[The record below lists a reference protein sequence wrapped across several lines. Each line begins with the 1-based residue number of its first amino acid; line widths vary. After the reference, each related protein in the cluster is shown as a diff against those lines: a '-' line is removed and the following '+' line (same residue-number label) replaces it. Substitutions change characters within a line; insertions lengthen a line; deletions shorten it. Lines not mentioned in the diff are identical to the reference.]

1 VQKLHLVGIT
11 PELDGLILSTR
22 KGAKS
27 GSFVVSVD
35 ASVLQ
40 QLNEGAKA
48 KGRGS
53 GGNGLRPREPRTSSP
68 ESQLAPRE
76 MQELLR
82 AGWTIEEVADEA
94 GVDADWV
101 GRFASPVLAEMKRV
115 LDAALA
121 MVFDKP
127 RVGPSAMALAPSVRR
142 NVAERGLRFTD
153 EDFEEMWHTHQL
165 DDELWIVAF
174 EYVSRGRDQIAE
186 WVVDLDAGE
195 LSSHNR
201 LGTQLGHVT
210 TGRRRAAGA
219 PPAKAATPKKKTTAR
234 PRSRQPAAK
243 KSSKPSATAAK
254 KKTPKPDPQDVYREE
269 LRRRLADPVT
279 DAPARPPVM
288 RVAPPPVVAP
298 KPTPTPARAPE
309 RAPERPPQPPPA
321 PRPAPAPPRREPEP
335 VRKPVPIIGPT
346 VRTLDRRPSRR
357 KAPAPAP
364 PPPAA
369 EPVTG
374 PTPAVHDELP
384 DLSWSPPST
393 RGPMPAPDPLPVPE
407 QVREK
412 VATPIGA
419 DADDHLPA
427 ETWFPKTPTIKGAK
441 QGATPTPPP
450 ADAAPKRRRAEP
462 LRGR

>member
-27 GSFVVSVD
+27 GSYVVSVD

-40 QLNEGAKA
+40 QLNDGAKS
-48 KGRGS
+48 KGRS
-53 GGNGLRPREPRTSSP
+53 GGNGQRPREPRTSSP

-127 RVGPSAMALAPSVRR
+127 RVGPSAMPLAPSVRR

-174 EYVSRGRDQIAE
+174 EYVSRGRDQSAE

-210 TGRRRAAGA
+210 TGRRRATGA
-219 PPAKAATPKKKTTAR
+219 PPAKAAAPKKKAAAAR

-243 KSSKPSATAAK
+243 KSTKPSATAAK
-254 KKTPKPDPQDVYREE
+254 KKTPKPDAQDVYREE

-279 DAPARPPVM
+279 DAPARPPVV
-288 RVAPPPVVAP
+288 RAAPPLAVAPTSTPVRATRPAPPP
-298 KPTPTPARAPE
+298 PE
-309 RAPERPPQPPPA
+309 RVHQPQPQ
-321 PRPAPAPPRREPEP
+321 PRPAPPPAPPRRAPEP

-346 VRTLDRRPSRR
+346 VRTLGRRPSRR
-357 KAPAPAP
+357 TPPA

-374 PTPAVHDELP
+374 PTPAVQDDLP

-419 DADDHLPA
+419 DAEDHLPA

-441 QGATPTPPP
+441 QGATP
-450 ADAAPKRRRAEP
+450 AAAEAPKRRRAEP

>member
-27 GSFVVSVD
+27 GSFVVTVD
-35 ASVLQ
+35 ASVLE
-40 QLNEGAKA
+40 QLNAGAT
-48 KGRGS
+48 KGRG
-53 GGNGLRPREPRTSSP
+53 GRTNGTRPSREPRQTSP

-82 AGWTIEEVADEA
+82 QGWTIDEVADEA

-121 MVFDKP
+121 LVFEKP

-142 NVAERGLRFTD
+142 NVAERGLRLTD
-153 EDFEEMWHTHQL
+153 EDFDEMWRTYQL

-174 EYVSRGRDQIAE
+174 EYVSRGREQVAE

-201 LGTQLGHVT
+201 LGTQLGYAQ
-210 TGRRRAAGA
+210 TGRRRAATSQ
-219 PPAKAATPKKKTTAR
+219 PAKATKPKKKATAKKATPAAR
-234 PRSRQPAAK
+234 PRSRQAAAT
-243 KSSKPSATAAK
+243 KPTAAAAK
-254 KKTPKPDPQDVYREE
+254 KKKAPKPDAPDVYREE

-279 DAPARPPVM
+279 AAAARPPVVRAM
-288 RVAPPPVVAP
+288 PTSVLPTPAPRRATRPDPAPPVRVEREPDPRPAPPP
-298 KPTPTPARAPE
+298 
-309 RAPERPPQPPPA
+309 
-321 PRPAPAPPRREPEP
+321 PAPPRRAPEL
-335 VRKPVPIIGPT
+335 VNKPVPIIGPT
-346 VRTLDRRPSRR
+346 VRALHRRPSRR
-357 KAPAPAP
+357 SAP
-364 PPPAA
+364 PQPPV

-374 PTPAVHDELP
+374 PTPAVQDDLP

-393 RGPMPAPDPLPVPE
+393 RGPMPAPEPLPVPK

-412 VATPIGA
+412 VATPIGTA
-419 DADDHLPA
+419 EADDLPA
-427 ETWFPKTPTIKGAK
+427 ETWFPKGPTIKGAK
-441 QGATPTPPP
+441 QGAAPS
-450 ADAAPKRRRAEP
+450 APKRRRSEP